1 MLNQYR
7 GIRWAIGIIL
17 FIVLTSCA
25 SGGAGE
31 CPPICSGQ
39 NLSARDLSRAN
50 YSHAALNK
58 ARLNRSNLTGTDLSQ
73 ANLNGADLSEANLN
87 NANLRGAI
95 LIGANLKNA
104 RLIGADL
111 TDADLQ
117 GADLTGATL
126 TRVVLKDTRLT
137 AAILSG
143 ARLVGADLRGVRLA
157 GNPMLGTDLRG
168 ADLRDADLSG
178 ANLTKARLGAADLSN
193 ANLSGATF
201 TSAVLDGAKMSKAQ
215 LGGANLQSATLLG
228 TNLTEADLSGASML
242 NAMLRG
248 ASMEKANLQRA
259 SPINASFSGAVL
271 SGANFSQAIMS
282 GVIRPAGAKEDQF
295 VTARLYGAF
304 LNDTNWEGAYVVGAR
319 FTGADMRGAN
329 MGNATLRDTV
339 QMNGQPVDQAV
350 NLTATTLDQKSNFP
364 VGFDPNRPDATPT
377 PTPTNT
383 PTPTRTPT
391 PTPTFTPSPTPTPS
405 TAVVGYWKFDEG
417 TGDLASDSSGLNNPG
432 ALVNG
437 PMWQN
442 TTLPTVTSNRYALQ
456 FDGTNRGV
464 SIKDSRSLRLT
475 SFTLAGW
482 FRWTVVPTT
491 TQSLVAKIVGTTNSD
506 SYQLVYVARD
516 RRLVG
521 VVGNGTTFENVLVD
535 NWTPTVGTWYHLAF
549 IFDNTSK
556 IGGLY
561 VNGVQMALRNI
572 SAGFTIGYDDGALE
586 IGRDYDNGS
595 WLDFFAGQIDEVALY
610 GRVLTAPEI
619 AVLAAGNRPLGLRTD
634 TPVGTPLS
642 TGTPM
647 PTGTP
652 TITPTGR

>member
-1 MLNQYR
+1 MLNRYR
-7 GIRWAIGIIL
+7 FIRWSIYIIL
-17 FIVLTSCA
+17 FVLLTSCA
-25 SGGAGE
+25 SGGTE
-31 CPPICSGQ
+31 NCPPKCSGE
-39 NLSARDLSRAN
+39 NLSARDLSHAN

-58 ARLNRSNLTGTDLSQ
+58 ARLNRSNLSGTNLAQ

-111 TDADLQ
+111 TEADLQ

-126 TRVVLKDTRLT
+126 TRVSLKDTRLT
-137 AAILSG
+137 AAVLSG
-143 ARLVGADLRGVRLA
+143 ARLIGADLRGARLA
-157 GNPMLGTDLRG
+157 GNPMIGADLRG

-178 ANLTKARLGAADLSN
+178 ANLTKARLGAANLSN
-193 ANLSGATF
+193 ANLAGATF
-201 TSAVLDGAKMSKAQ
+201 TNAVLDGAKMSKAQ
-215 LGGANLQSATLLG
+215 LGGANLQSANLLG
-228 TNLTEADLSGASML
+228 ADLTGADLSGASML

-248 ASMEKANLQRA
+248 ASMEKTSLQRA

-271 SGANFSQAIMS
+271 SGANFSQAILS
-282 GVIRPAGAKEDQF
+282 GVIKPAGAKEDQF

-364 VGFDPNRPDATPT
+364 VGFDPSNPDATPT

-383 PTPTRTPT
+383 PTR
-391 PTPTFTPSPTPTPS
+391 TPTFTPSPTPTPIM
-405 TAVVGYWKFDEG
+405 ALAGYWKFDEG
-417 TGDLASDSSGLNNPG
+417 TGNLAYDSSGLNNTG
-432 ALVNG
+432 TLANG
-437 PMWQN
+437 PVWEN
-442 TTLPTVTSNRYALQ
+442 TALPPVTGNRYALQ

-464 SIKDSRSLRLT
+464 SIKDSPSLRPT
-475 SFTLAGW
+475 SFTLTGW

-491 TQSLVAKIVGTTNSD
+491 TQSLVAKIVGAGNSD
-506 SYQLVYVARD
+506 SYQLVYSAGVRH
-516 RRLVG
+516 LTG
-521 VVGNGTTFENVLVD
+521 VVGNASSFVNITAND
-535 NWTPTVGTWYHLAF
+535 WAPTVGTWYHLAF
-549 IFDNTSK
+549 VFDNTNK

-561 VNGVQMALRNI
+561 INGVQVAMQNI
-572 SAGFTIGYDDGALE
+572 GASFTVGYDNGSLE
-586 IGRDYDNGS
+586 IGRDNDSGNYVSFFNGQ
-595 WLDFFAGQIDEVALY
+595 ADEVGLY

-619 AVLAAGNRPLGLRTD
+619 ATLAAGNRPLGLRAD
-634 TPVGTPLS
+634 PPAVGTASGTPPS
-642 TGTPM
+642 TGTPL

-652 TITPTGR
+652 TPTPTGR